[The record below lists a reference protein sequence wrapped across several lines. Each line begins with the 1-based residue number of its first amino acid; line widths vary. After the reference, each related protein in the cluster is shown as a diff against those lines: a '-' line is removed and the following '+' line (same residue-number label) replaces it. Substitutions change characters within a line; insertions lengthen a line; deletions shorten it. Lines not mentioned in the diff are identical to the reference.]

1 MQWIELVKDYLGKK
15 AGERVALDGG
25 DANPLIAAGIARAV
39 ADDPIGSAIAK
50 GLDGALAGF
59 TRGLDQIIQ
68 QTLKQFAD
76 AQGDSMRAK
85 RRIGDLLRQ
94 RDGADHD
101 HRRAAPRS
109 E

>member
-15 AGERVALDGG
+15 AGERLALEAG
-25 DANPLIAAGIARAV
+25 DASPLIAAGIARAV
-39 ADDPIGSAIAK
+39 ADDPIAAAIAK

-76 AQGDSMRAK
+76 AQAQSRRNAVPILFGPSSGEGD
-85 RRIGDLLRQ
+85 
-94 RDGADHD
+94 
-101 HRRAAPRS
+101 P
-109 E
+109 